1 MNLRRHFS
9 SQSTLK
15 LSLGFFFACALLFFS
30 GCQSESLT
38 TELTHELAPFPEL
51 IIDNGDDFVV
61 IAHRGASGYAPE
73 NTMPAMELAYEMSAE
88 MIEVDVM
95 LSRDGVPVLFH
106 DAKVDELTDGTG
118 YLKDYSLEE
127 LQTLDAG
134 SWFSEEYAGTE
145 IPTLEEL
152 LVWAQDKMTLN
163 IEIKTEAFREELE
176 QSVEPKVVALIEKYD
191 MANQVIFSSFDY
203 RILARLQELAPSIP
217 AAVLYEAVQSGRKGP
232 IDVVNELQAD
242 GFNCSWRQYSEQWQ
256 QLLEPSVVPV
266 LIYTVN
272 EAEQMAELIQRGV
285 NGIFSDY
292 PDVLA
297 EVATAELAVELGT
310 AELSTP

>member
-1 MNLRRHFS
+1 
-9 SQSTLK
+9 
-15 LSLGFFFACALLFFS
+15 
-30 GCQSESLT
+30 
-38 TELTHELAPFPEL
+38 
-51 IIDNGDDFVV
+51 
-61 IAHRGASGYAPE
+61 
-73 NTMPAMELAYEMSAE
+73 MSAE

-176 QSVEPKVVALIEKYD
+176 QSVEPKVVALVEKYD

-232 IDVVNELQAD
+232 IDVVNGLQAD

-292 PDVLA
+292 PEVLA